1 MLSISSPFPRNYF
14 EFACVSRREIL
25 RSGGS
30 VDDEL
35 FESWKMIFMIFFFWF
50 FLFVDSVY

>member
-1 MLSISSPFPRNYF
+1 MSISSPFPRNYF